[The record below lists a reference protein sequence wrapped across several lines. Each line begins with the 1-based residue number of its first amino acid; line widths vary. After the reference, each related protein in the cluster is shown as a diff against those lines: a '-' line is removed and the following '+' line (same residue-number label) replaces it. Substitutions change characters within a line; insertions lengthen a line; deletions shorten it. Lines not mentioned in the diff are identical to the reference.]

1 MLVHRGVTLPLVDQP
16 IADTELKAQLLHIA
30 IIGIEMLMMH
40 HAGRN
45 VNGIALV
52 PVIAL
57 AADLR
62 IAVAFKCLSTVV

>member
-1 MLVHRGVTLPLVDQP
+1 
-16 IADTELKAQLLHIA
+16 
-30 IIGIEMLMMH
+30 MLMMH

-45 VNGIALV
+45 VNGVALV

-62 IAVAFKCLSTVV
+62 IAVAFKRIEISLGVRVTVALGVR